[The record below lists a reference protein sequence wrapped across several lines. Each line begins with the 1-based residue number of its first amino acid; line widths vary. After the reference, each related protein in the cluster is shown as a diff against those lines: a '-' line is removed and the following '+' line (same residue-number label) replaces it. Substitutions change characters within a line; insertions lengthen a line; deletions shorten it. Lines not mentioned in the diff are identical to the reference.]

1 MTPDET
7 EARAKS
13 RFFILATLRLFG
25 ALLMVAG
32 FVLVGA
38 RQDFIGPDADRIV
51 GVILVLVGAFD
62 FAVAP
67 TLLARHWKR
76 GQP

>member
-1 MTPDET
+1 MTPDEA

-13 RFFILATLRLFG
+13 RFYILATLRLFG
-25 ALLMVAG
+25 ALMMVGG
-32 FVLVGA
+32 FVLVGG
-38 RQDFIGPDADRIV
+38 RQDYIGPDADRII

-76 GQP
+76 SQP